1 MSIEH
6 FFLMVTI
13 AACAVGALIDARTG
27 RIPNWL
33 TLGLSTAALLGHA
46 ALAFHRDGGIRASF
60 LALGLCLVGAAGS
73 ALLPILLLRVG
84 GLGMGDVKLFAA
96 IGVACGALV
105 GLYAQTYAYVIALPY
120 ALAVVMRQR
129 KLATTLAN
137 LRTVLS
143 PRRNAAVPIDRQGF
157 TEVRFGPAIFAGMC
171 IAAWA
176 RWSA

>member
-1 MSIEH
+1 MSTEH
-6 FFLMVTI
+6 IFLVVTI
-13 AACAVGALIDARTG
+13 AACAVGAVVDARTG

-33 TLGLSTAALLGHA
+33 TLGLLSAALLSHA
-46 ALAFHRDGGIRASF
+46 VLAFHRGGGLRESF

-73 ALLPILLLRVG
+73 ALLPVLLLRVG

-96 IGVACGALV
+96 IGAACGALV

-120 ALAVVMRQR
+120 ALVVVMRQR
-129 KLATTLAN
+129 KLAATLVN

-143 PRRNAAVPIDRQGF
+143 QGRSDSAPPCLEAF

-171 IAAWA
+171 VAAWA